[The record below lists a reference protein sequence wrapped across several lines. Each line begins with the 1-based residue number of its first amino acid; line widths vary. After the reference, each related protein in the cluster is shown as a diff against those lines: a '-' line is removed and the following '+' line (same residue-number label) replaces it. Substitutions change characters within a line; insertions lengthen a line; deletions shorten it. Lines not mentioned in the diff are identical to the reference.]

1 MDLFGLNNIM
11 EYIKKIKYIYNDLE
25 YGIKLYTYLKD
36 NYIKIYI
43 DDNELYI
50 PIVLNNDVK
59 ASHIKLYKNDIIYA
73 LAYEI

>member
-1 MDLFGLNNIM
+1 M